1 MGIHGYTVYYQE
13 QWWHG
18 RRLFS
23 EELVHVPKLKI
34 SWKNDKKHHA
44 LESFETSKVVTV
56 MTIDCNLLLPSRSN
70 LKYKIDPPKAAPAAI
85 MQGTSFDQHVNS
97 IKSRPCTNKTTHIFT
112 SLQQKCPQTKFQ
124 YIILFLP
131 CPSVKNTLGVVFSV
145 CAQTVLGQKGKVT
158 KVENVQ
164 KLVGIGQLVVG
175 PLLNNG
181 DRLAKWKHPEIWNN
195 GNPNCS
201 Q

>member
-145 CAQTVLGQKGKVT
+145 CAQTVLGQKGKVST
-158 KVENVQ
+158 VENVQ
-164 KLVGIGQLVVG
+164 KLKGIGQLVVG

-181 DRLAKWKHPEIWNN
+181 DRLAK
-195 GNPNCS
+195 
-201 Q
+201 

>member
-97 IKSRPCTNKTTHIFT
+97 IKSRPCTKLLTFLHVFNKSACKLNSNTL
-112 SLQQKCPQTKFQ
+112 S
-124 YIILFLP
+124 LFLP
-131 CPSVKNTLGVVFSV
+131 CPSVKNTLRVF
-145 CAQTVLGQKGKVT
+145 VLHVH
-158 KVENVQ
+158 
-164 KLVGIGQLVVG
+164 KLSW
-175 PLLNNG
+175 
-181 DRLAKWKHPEIWNN
+181 AKKERSPRSKMAKN
-195 GNPNCS
+195 S
-201 Q
+201 